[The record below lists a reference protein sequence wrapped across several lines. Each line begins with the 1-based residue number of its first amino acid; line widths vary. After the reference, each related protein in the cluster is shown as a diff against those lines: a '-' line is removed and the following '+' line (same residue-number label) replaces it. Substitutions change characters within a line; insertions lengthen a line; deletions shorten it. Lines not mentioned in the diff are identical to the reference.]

1 MPASSH
7 GAAQIAG
14 PKGEMKMN
22 RIKAIVLAAVA
33 AAMLMAT
40 VGAGAAVATPTSLCK
55 APTTPGGLP
64 ICEGIHLYPAG
75 TNIHAVLEAG
85 TKLSIATAGGVVEC
99 KMATLNAITEQQ
111 TALPL
116 GANVTA
122 LTFNECEDEGEPV
135 DVETVKNGTLDIEI
149 IDLPVWTHN
158 GTLTLTGTEI
168 RVLWTHSGAECFYD
182 AGHTGVLTGGPM
194 ATIDWSGTL
203 TGTGGNFLCPGGN
216 GTWNGAFTVTS
227 PEPLW
232 VSM

>member
-1 MPASSH
+1 
-7 GAAQIAG
+7 
-14 PKGEMKMN
+14 MKQLK
-22 RIKAIVLAAVA
+22 ILGLAMVA
-33 AAMLMAT
+33 ATALMAL
-40 VGAGAAVATPTSLCK
+40 VGAGTAMATPTSLCK
-55 APTTPGGLP
+55 APTTPNGLP

-75 TNIHAVLEAG
+75 TNIHANLEVG
-85 TKLSIATAGGVVEC
+85 TKLSIATPAGVVEC
-99 KMATLNAITEQQ
+99 RMATLNAFTEQQ
-111 TALPL
+111 TAMPL
-116 GANVTA
+116 GANVNA
-122 LTFNECEDEGEPV
+122 LTFGECEDEGEPV

-168 RVLWTHSGAECFYD
+168 RVFWTFSGVECFYD

-203 TGTGGNFLCPGGN
+203 KGTGGNLFCPPGN
-216 GTWNGAFTVTS
+216 ANWNGAFTVTS